1 MSFRNYPIDEQLCRV
16 LSVAHANS
24 IHEVVL
30 RGSISYNT
38 EFQRP
43 LQYKLELR
51 HLPDNYTFMVME
63 DTMYSV
69 QGFEVKLQ
77 RKILPALTKFYIPTQ
92 LMVALSWLAFFVP
105 PEVISGRMIL
115 LAILLLMLTNVGKI
129 TKHQQQQTFL
139 TEHKYLA
146 ISVEETVPANSSFT
160 AGHIWLLA
168 CQTQI
173 IANIVQFAFV
183 LFTMAKEE
191 KVKDSGGRGLPLSL
205 QSLQGGSTVDT
216 GGSC

>member
-1 MSFRNYPIDEQLCRV
+1 M
-16 LSVAHANS
+16 
-24 IHEVVL
+24 VL

-105 PEVISGRMIL
+105 PEVISGRMVL
-115 LAILLLMLTNVGKI
+115 LVILLLMLTNVGKI

-139 TEHKYLA
+139 KKKKKHLA

-191 KVKDSGGRGLPLSL
+191 KVKESGGRGLPLSL

-216 GGSC
+216 GW